1 MKQFSLKNFKKPA
14 FRQLGTYL
22 VLGTI
27 VVLIG
32 TYFAYQFGEVFSPSS
47 LLRSNDPRVEFK
59 TSDRSNAT
67 TPLQNSV
74 EATDQP
80 NYDPNTETLL
90 LRISGNNLVNLPR
103 IQGEIWYD

>member
-1 MKQFSLKNFKKPA
+1 MKQFSFKNFKKPTVRR
-14 FRQLGTYL
+14 FGTYL
-22 VLGTI
+22 ILGVI

-47 LLRSNDPRVEFK
+47 LLRSGDPRVEFK
-59 TSDRSNAT
+59 TSDRSNTT

-74 EATDQP
+74 DAGDQP
-80 NYDPNTETLL
+80 NYDPNQNTLL
-90 LRISGNNLVNLPR
+90 LRITGNNQIDLPR